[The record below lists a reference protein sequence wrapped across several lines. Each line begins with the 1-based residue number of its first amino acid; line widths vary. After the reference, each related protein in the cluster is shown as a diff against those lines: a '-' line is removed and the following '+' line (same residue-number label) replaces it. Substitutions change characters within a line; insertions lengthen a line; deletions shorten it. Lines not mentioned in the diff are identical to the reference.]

1 MHTIK
6 SLSFKRFYM
15 LVIALLC
22 FVVAPTLALA
32 TVSPIDVI
40 KSGTDKTL
48 KILDNHPPGKKSDL
62 RAHRGEILNIID
74 KYFDFNE
81 MAKRA
86 LGRPWK
92 DQTPAKQQEFVNL
105 FQNLLFNT
113 YVDRVEGYT
122 SSNEKIVYQ
131 GQQIVDRYAIVR
143 TMILNYQNSNISVDY
158 RLALENGQWK
168 VYDVVI
174 EGISLVNNYRSQ
186 FSSILSR
193 DSFDKLLQLLR
204 EKVQSQQKS
213 S

>member
-1 MHTIK
+1 MRAIK
-6 SLSFKRFYM
+6 SVKPLYM
-15 LVIALLC
+15 LCIILLFSETVPAL
-22 FVVAPTLALA
+22 ASA
-32 TVSPIDVI
+32 TVSPIEVI
-40 KSGTDKTL
+40 KSGTEQAM
-48 KILDNHPPGKKSDL
+48 KILQQHPAGATPNL
-62 RAHRGEILNIID
+62 RSRRGEILNIVN

-92 DQTPAKQQEFVNL
+92 DQPPAKQQEFVKL

-131 GQQIVDRYAIVR
+131 NQQVEGSYAIVR
-143 TMILNYQNSNISVDY
+143 TMVMNYQNTNVSVDY
-158 RLALENGQWK
+158 RLNLENGQWK

-193 DSFDKLLQLLR
+193 NSFDQLLQMLR
-204 EKVQSQQKS
+204 EKVQSQQQAS
-213 S
+213 